1 METPEKLIMLGA
13 HIPVS
18 MMKELRMMCFENE
31 ISVKKMTELALRR
44 QMAMVKF
51 DNKFLQEQL
60 EDKRA

>member
-13 HIPVS
+13 RIPVS